1 LGSSLKVNGSSYAGG
16 IVGYETSVT
25 SRYYNISIPSGSG
38 MINSTS
44 YAASLVAYK
53 GSSPIY
59 IENVTS

>member
-1 LGSSLKVNGSSYAGG
+1 MKVNGSNYVGG

-44 YAASLVAYK
+44 YVASIVAYK
-53 GSSPIY
+53 ESSPIY
-59 IENVTS
+59 IENTTS